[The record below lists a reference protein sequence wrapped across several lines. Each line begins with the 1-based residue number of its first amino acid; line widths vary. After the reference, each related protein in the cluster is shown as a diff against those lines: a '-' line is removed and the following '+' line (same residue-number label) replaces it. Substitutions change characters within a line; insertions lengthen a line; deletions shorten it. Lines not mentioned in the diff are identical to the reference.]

1 MAVQVL
7 LQKGWFLQPLSW
19 GGPGFRCGVTW
30 GCWWDLDHRLVGLQG
45 PRTIGV
51 LHPLKENE
59 HLTVRGLREHV
70 HGHSLD
76 WPEGNALDAVG
87 RGPAEAV

>member
-1 MAVQVL
+1 M
-7 LQKGWFLQPLSW
+7 
-19 GGPGFRCGVTW
+19 
-30 GCWWDLDHRLVGLQG
+30 GLQG

-59 HLTVRGLREHV
+59 HLTVRGLREQV
-70 HGHSLD
+70 HGHSLH
-76 WPEGNALDAVG
+76 WPEGSALDAVG